1 MWKIACD
8 SSQLSL
14 LVTLAEAR
22 AALEAAAELAL
33 VACALCMLHP
43 HIRLFT
49 KHRDRGSNNSCF
61 KRSSLCT
68 LIFFCNAL
76 GTTTITFK
84 NKYKNAHKKNALF
97 SGITNVNL

>member
-49 KHRDRGSNNSCF
+49 KHRDRGATIPA
-61 KRSSLCT
+61 L
-68 LIFFCNAL
+68 NA
-76 GTTTITFK
+76 
-84 NKYKNAHKKNALF
+84 AHCVHLSF
-97 SGITNVNL
+97 SAML